1 MLCSGRAVAATL
13 AQEALT
19 EGDGQRVTA
28 SRVWWFWGWRAL
40 GLSGVQQLSPKA
52 VLPTGRETEQDPGR
66 GPPALLPACW
76 PLLSPAW
83 KTLLSPMKS

>member
-1 MLCSGRAVAATL
+1 MVRESLLHESGGSGA
-13 AQEALT
+13 
-19 EGDGQRVTA
+19 GGRV
-28 SRVWWFWGWRAL
+28 

-66 GPPALLPACW
+66 ARLPLLPASAGLFS
-76 PLLSPAW
+76 PPAW